1 MSQST
6 GNLRGSF
13 SDLAF
18 IDPFGRNLRQVRRL
32 AHQVIEVALAWRAG
46 AGKRSPLPSSFAL
59 PIQPRIPASS
69 VDEETILRELKAIV
83 HASANTS
90 TPDYLAHMGAVSSTL
105 SALGDFVASSVNNN
119 LIGLELSPSLS
130 LLEEELCRQF
140 AGFFGLG
147 TKAGG
152 VITTGGSLSNLLALV
167 VARNAILPTLTDGLH
182 GLKSRPV
189 FLVSE
194 ASHAS
199 IEKSAMIMGLGSA
212 GAIGVKTNSSSQM
225 DMDELE
231 AEYTASLE
239 QGMQPF
245 CVVAT
250 AGTTVTG
257 SIDPIEEIGAFAR
270 KKGLW
275 YHVDTAWG
283 GGLRFSRTLRDR
295 IRGIEAADSVTFC
308 PQKLLLV
315 ALSSSVILF
324 RDMQSMAAHFRTSF
338 PYLQEEERFIN
349 RSEIGVQGSRP
360 AEILKLWLTLQ
371 HVGAKGF
378 EELIG
383 QWVGLADY
391 VAEEVR
397 KRDFLRLAGPPE
409 AGIVCFRGAPSWAPE
424 EQWDEWSRKL
434 HQRIVDRSGIYL
446 SFVNYR
452 GAHWLRAVFANP
464 YTTQD
469 VVDRIFAV
477 ADEFAE
483 ESRLNEAGTRKS
495 R

>member
-1 MSQST
+1 MNEST
-6 GNLRGSF
+6 GRLRGSL
-13 SDLAF
+13 SGLAF
-18 IDPFGRNLRQVRRL
+18 IDPFGGNLRQVRRL

-46 AGKRSPLPSSFAL
+46 AGKRSPVPSSFFTL
-59 PIQPRIPASS
+59 PIQPRIPTSS
-69 VDEETILRELKAIV
+69 VDEETILRELEAIV
-83 HASANTS
+83 YASANTS

-119 LIGLELSPSLS
+119 LIGLEVSPALS

-167 VARNAILPTLTDGLH
+167 VARNAMLPTLTDGVQ

-189 FLVSE
+189 YLVSE
-194 ASHAS
+194 VSHAS
-199 IEKSAMIMGLGSA
+199 IKKNAMITGLGSA

-225 DMDELE
+225 DMNDLE
-231 AEYTASLE
+231 GKYAASVS

-257 SIDPIEEIGAFAR
+257 SLDPIEKIGAFAR
-270 KKGLW
+270 KRGLW
-275 YHVDTAWG
+275 YHVDAAWG
-283 GGLRFSRTLRDR
+283 GGLRFSPKLRDR

-324 RDMQSMAAHFRTSF
+324 RDMQGMATHFRTSF
-338 PYLQEEERFIN
+338 PYLREEERFVN

-371 HVGAKGF
+371 HVGTKGF
-378 EELIG
+378 GELIG
-383 QWVGLADY
+383 RWVGLAEY
-391 VAEEVR
+391 VAEQVS

-409 AGIVCFRGAPSWAPE
+409 VAIVCFRGAPAWMPE
-424 EQWDEWSRKL
+424 DQWDKWSRKL
-434 HQRIVDRSGIYL
+434 HQRIVDRSDIYL
-446 SFVNYR
+446 SFVKYR

-464 YTTQD
+464 YTTKD

-477 ADEFAE
+477 ADEFAA
-483 ESRLNEAGTRKS
+483 ESRLKEDSLGKT
-495 R
+495 